1 LRRGLRYLPVLLI
14 LLLVVVAALGANAR
28 GPRVTHVPPLPISP
42 TVAPSGGTP
51 PAQPTRTVARPPQP
65 HGSSTSTTVLIVVIA
80 ALCALAYGAIMLY
93 LMLALR
99 DGLVLRRRRHPEP
112 EPEPDEP
119 DAPTADEVRAAMAA
133 SRAALIEGDDPRAA
147 VIACWLALE
156 ELASRG
162 GVPRAASDAPGDLVA
177 RMLGVARD
185 PSGERPFQ
193 ALTGPAER
201 ALTALAERYRAARYA
216 PAPVTEAD
224 RATARGAL
232 DRLAAELS
240 VRDATPAGDAR

>member
-42 TVAPSGGTP
+42 TVAASGAP
-51 PAQPTRTVARPPQP
+51 PAQPNRTLVRPPQP
-65 HGSSTSTTVLIVVIA
+65 HGTSTSTTVLIVVIA

-93 LMLALR
+93 LMLTLR
-99 DGLVLRRRRHPEP
+99 DGLVLRRHRRAEP

-133 SRAALIEGDDPRAA
+133 SRAALIEGDDPRTA
-147 VIACWLALE
+147 VIACWLTLE
-156 ELASRG
+156 DLASRG
-162 GVPRAASDAPGDLVA
+162 GVPREVSDVPADLVG

-185 PSGERPFQ
+185 PSGTQPFR
-193 ALTGPAER
+193 ALTGPAGR
-201 ALTALAERYRAARYA
+201 ALTELAERYRAARYA

-240 VRDATPAGDAR
+240 VRDAAPAGGAW

>member
-1 LRRGLRYLPVLLI
+1 MRRGLRYLPVVLI

-28 GPRVTHVPPLPISP
+28 GPRVTHVAPLPIRP
-42 TVAPSGGTP
+42 TVSTSGSP
-51 PAQPTRTVARPPQP
+51 PAQPSRSVVRPPQP
-65 HGSSTSTTVLIVVIA
+65 HDSGPGTTVLIVVIA

-112 EPEPDEP
+112 DPEPEEP

-147 VIACWLALE
+147 VIACWLTLE

-162 GVPRAASDAPGDLVA
+162 GVPRSASDVPGDLVG

-185 PSGERPFQ
+185 PSGAPRFR

-201 ALTALAERYRAARYA
+201 ALTDLAERYRAARYA

-224 RATARGAL
+224 RAAARTAL

-240 VRDATPAGDAR
+240 VRDAAPTGGAQ